1 MVAVEN
7 GMLLGVIDRIYG
19 SIDRPELW
27 PGTIDAIG
35 GLLGGRRHF
44 WVSDDPS
51 HGGGGTHTRSALEA
65 GCEPTLF
72 LSQAD
77 LKALDEYEAEF
88 GELIVRFLTNI
99 FLSIL
104 CSPDESRAREAIGLS
119 MAQRYLQAIEPLDRT
134 SASPHRA
141 GAQRRKLLAALWEDG
156 HAFRH
161 EHLALMRSL
170 TPHLDRAIRLQL
182 RLQSSNLYADSV
194 SSALDALTLGVILVD
209 CSCQVLWTN
218 RRAREMTGGSGSLR
232 LRDGQLSARLKTET
246 QSLRV
251 LIAEVV
257 SAGRSGLLAISRG
270 PGSRPLLVM
279 TVPLA
284 SPSGVAADRTACGA
298 VFLSDPDRADR
309 PSVASLQRI
318 FDLTYREAQ
327 TAIAIASGH
336 GLKAAA
342 RAMGV
347 APTTVR
353 SQLQQAFAKT
363 GTKHQAELAA
373 LINKTLTQVRND

>member
-7 GMLLGVIDRIYG
+7 GMLLGVVDRIYE
-19 SIDRPELW
+19 SIDKPQLW

-44 WVSDDPS
+44 WVADDPDHS
-51 HGGGGTHTRSALEA
+51 GSSRTRPALEA
-65 GCEPTLF
+65 GCQPVLL

-77 LKALDEYEAEF
+77 LKALDDYEREF

-104 CSPDESRAREAIGLS
+104 CSPNEAGAREAIGAS
-119 MAQRYLQAIEPLDRT
+119 IAQRYLHAIEPLDHT
-134 SASPHRA
+134 SACPQA
-141 GAQRRKLLAALWEDG
+141 GSQRRKLLAALWEDG

-161 EHLALMRSL
+161 EHLVLMRSL

-182 RLQSSNLYADSV
+182 RLRSSNLYADSV
-194 SSALDALTLGVILVD
+194 SSAFDALTLGVILVD
-209 CSCQVLWTN
+209 CCGRVLWTN
-218 RRAREMTGGSGSLR
+218 KRAREMTGGSGGLR
-232 LRDGQLSARLKTET
+232 ICDSQLCAPLRSET
-246 QSLRV
+246 QSLRR
-251 LIAEVV
+251 LIEEAV
-257 SAGRSGLLAISRG
+257 STQRSRLSAIKRG
-270 PGSRPLLVM
+270 PGLRPLLVM
-279 TVPLA
+279 AFPLA
-284 SPSGVAADRTACGA
+284 SPNGEAADRTACGA
-298 VFLSDPDRADR
+298 VFLTDPDRADR
-309 PSVASLQRI
+309 PSVDSLQRI

-327 TAIAIASGH
+327 AAIAIANGH

-373 LINKTLTQVRND
+373 LIHKTLTQVRND

>member
-7 GMLLGVIDRIYG
+7 GMLLGVIDRIYQ

-35 GLLGGRRHF
+35 SLLGGRRHF
-44 WVSDDPS
+44 WVPDDPN
-51 HGGGGTHTRSALEA
+51 HGGVTHTRSALEA
-65 GCEPTLF
+65 GCQPTLF

-77 LKALDEYEAEF
+77 LKALDEYEVEF

-104 CSPDESRAREAIGLS
+104 CSPNQSRAREAIGLS
-119 MAQRYLQAIEPLDRT
+119 MAQRYLQAIDPLDRT
-134 SASPHRA
+134 LASPHRA
-141 GAQRRKLLAALWEDG
+141 GSQRRKLLAALWEDG

-161 EHLALMRSL
+161 EHLTLMRSL

-182 RLQSSNLYADSV
+182 RLRSSNLYADSV

-209 CSCQVLWTN
+209 CSSQVLWTN
-218 RRAREMTGGSGSLR
+218 KRAHEMTGGSGGLR
-232 LRDGQLSARLKTET
+232 LRDGQLAARVKSET
-246 QSLRV
+246 QSLRG
-251 LIAEVV
+251 LIAEAV
-257 SAGRSGLLAISRG
+257 SAGKSGLLAISRG

-284 SPSGVAADRTACGA
+284 SPGGVAADPTACGA

-342 RAMGV
+342 RVMGV